1 MNSCRIQLKCRFLA
15 GFEKGTSEGI
25 LPLQRTQKN
34 IQGLHLISVP
44 SVPCYN
50 CLKIHVIQ
58 KRWTPQIAM
67 CWIFF
72 WVTYGDVNWLLK
84 WGTVYIPPHIP
95 MVGRAHRW
103 WRLSGAVVYGPADS
117 ISFGMGWPRAASQVL
132 SWLGGWVEWL
142 VKKRL
147 SEKKYRKIS
156 QDIHWFGHWVP
167 GFWEFLICIGTAFW
181 LGKNP
186 LGLWFMCMFF
196 VVLGC
201 WIPHLLNNWYDVIN

>member
-84 WGTVYIPPHIP
+84 WGTVYIPPPYSNGGKGTSMMTPIRCRCLWP
-95 MVGRAHRW
+95 CRFDILWNGVATCGFTGLELARWMGRVVG
-103 WRLSGAVVYGPADS
+103 
-117 ISFGMGWPRAASQVL
+117 Q
-132 SWLGGWVEWL
+132 
-142 VKKRL
+142 K
-147 SEKKYRKIS
+147 
-156 QDIHWFGHWVP
+156 
-167 GFWEFLICIGTAFW
+167 TAE
-181 LGKNP
+181 
-186 LGLWFMCMFF
+186 
-196 VVLGC
+196 
-201 WIPHLLNNWYDVIN
+201 